1 MRRWIVLVV
10 VCIAVVSSGCVHL
23 ITPEGPAPLRYRD
36 AVFSNVTTTSDVTY
50 DSAVNQQG
58 QTVTLKLDVYSPTGD
73 TATSRPTIVW
83 VHGGGF
89 SSGTKT
95 SPEIVDEANTFAR
108 KGYVNVSINYR
119 LTPGGCSAGG
129 PTAECVQAIFDA
141 QHDAQSAVRFLRAN
155 ATTYGVDVNRIA
167 IGGTSAGALTAL
179 HVGFN
184 SDDPGTGGNPTQS
197 SAVRAA
203 VSLSG
208 AKVLGSAS
216 TGDAPSLLFHGTNDG
231 LVPYQWAVNTV
242 NEAKAAGLQSFL
254 TTWQGAG
261 HVPYTEHRSEI
272 LDQTRNFLYF
282 ELDAAHA
289 AQ

>member
-1 MRRWIVLVV
+1 M
-10 VCIAVVSSGCVHL
+10 
-23 ITPEGPAPLRYRD
+23 
-36 AVFSNVTTTSDVTY
+36 
-50 DSAVNQQG
+50 
-58 QTVTLKLDVYSPTGD
+58 
-73 TATSRPTIVW
+73 
-83 VHGGGF
+83 
-89 SSGTKT
+89 
-95 SPEIVDEANTFAR
+95 
-108 KGYVNVSINYR
+108 
-119 LTPGGCSAGG
+119 
-129 PTAECVQAIFDA
+129 
-141 QHDAQSAVRFLRAN
+141 RFLRAN

-167 IGGTSAGALTAL
+167 IGGTSAGAITAL

-184 SDDPGTGGNPTQS
+184 ADDPGTGGNPTQS

-208 AKVLGSAS
+208 AKVLGSAA

-261 HVPYTEHRSEI
+261 HVPYTAHRTEI

-282 ELDAAHA
+282 ELDAADA

>member
-1 MRRWIVLVV
+1 MRRLVVLVV
-10 VCIAVVSSGCVHL
+10 GCVAVVSSSCVHL

-36 AVFSNVTTTSDVTY
+36 AVFSNVTKTSDVTF
-50 DSAVNQQG
+50 DTAVNQQG
-58 QTVTLKLDVYSPTGD
+58 QSVTLKLDVYSPTGD
-73 TATSRPTIVW
+73 TQTSRPTIVW

-89 SSGTKT
+89 SSGNKN
-95 SPEIVDEANTFAR
+95 SQEIVDEANTFAR
-108 KGYVNVSINYR
+108 KGYVNVSISYR

-155 ATTYGVDVNRIA
+155 ASTYGVDVNRIA

-184 SDDPGTGGNPTQS
+184 SDDPGDGGNQGQS

-216 TGDAPSLLFHGTNDG
+216 AGDAPSLLFHGTDDG

-254 TTWQGAG
+254 TTWDGEG
-261 HVPYTEHRSEI
+261 HVPYAAHRTQI